1 MVSQIANPH
10 HGDLELVR
18 GNESSICAINLT
30 KELRNDKELA
40 STYLLSPQLEEN
52 QIENLPDPHPPFLFS
67 DLGELLFRA
76 NNGGPEEEEGAQIP
90 LQYIFCCICHC
101 IIYSVCG
108 KGVMVSPL
116 DKKIVK
122 LKQQK
127 RFYWLCTNAD

>member
-1 MVSQIANPH
+1 MVSQMANPH

-30 KELRNDKELA
+30 KELGDDKELA

-76 NNGGPEEEEGAQIP
+76 NNGGPEEEEGAQIFID
-90 LQYIFCCICHC
+90 IFR
-101 IIYSVCG
+101 G
-108 KGVMVSPL
+108 RLG
-116 DKKIVK
+116 
-122 LKQQK
+122 
-127 RFYWLCTNAD
+127 